1 MALRN
6 TEHRKEDLV
15 TTCSKSRREQNEKQ
29 YLKK

>member
-6 TEHRKEDLV
+6 TEHRIEDPV
-15 TTCSKSRREQNEKQ
+15 TSYSKSRREQNEKQ